1 MRNHP
6 FFVEEN
12 PCVAVLSQRLTGQPE
27 ADMDSV
33 SAHSNKRDEKSSL
46 FC

>member
-12 PCVAVLSQRLTGQPE
+12 PCVGGSQPK
-27 ADMDSV
+27 ADR
-33 SAHSNKRDEKSSL
+33 SARG
-46 FC
+46 